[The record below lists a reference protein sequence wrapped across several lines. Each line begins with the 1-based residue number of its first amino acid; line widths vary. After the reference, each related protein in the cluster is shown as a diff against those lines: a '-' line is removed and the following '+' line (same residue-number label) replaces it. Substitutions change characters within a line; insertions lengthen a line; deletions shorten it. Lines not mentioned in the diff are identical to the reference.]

1 MISLVIPIYNEEE
14 ILSLLHSAV
23 SDAMNEIDELWEV
36 VYVNDGSKD
45 SSLTL
50 LRQLQASDPH
60 VVVVDLSRN
69 WGHMGAIHAGLQ
81 TARGEAIVL
90 MDGDLQD
97 PPEVVPKLVDAWRD
111 GAQVVTAVRR
121 SRQESRK
128 LLAVLFPLF
137 YRVMGA
143 ISDYPIPLN
152 AGIFGLFDRQVLES
166 LNSLREGNRYLPGL
180 RAWVGYRTAVVY
192 YDRQDRIGGE
202 GKLSFVSRI
211 KYAMDAITSFSYK
224 PLRMTFVL
232 AAASFLAA
240 ALFAFAALASASNGM
255 FYALFAAIFLMS
267 SLPLLCI
274 GIMGE
279 YLGRVYDEVR
289 ARPLSIINR
298 VYQGEQVFASTGL
311 RSEREVSL
319 TGARLT
325 DVSLADNV
333 ERGID
338 LTDTKVGRIYPAA

>member
-1 MISLVIPIYNEEE
+1 MISVVIPIYNEEE
-14 ILSLLHSAV
+14 IVSLLHRAV
-23 SDAMNEIDELWEV
+23 SSAMNDVEDSWEV

-45 SSLTL
+45 SSLDL
-50 LRQLQASDPH
+50 LRQLQADDPH

-69 WGHMGAIHAGLQ
+69 WGHMGALHAGLQ
-81 TARGEAIVL
+81 TARGDAIVL

-97 PPEVVPKLVDAWRD
+97 PPEVVPKLVEAWRE

-128 LLAVLFPLF
+128 YLAILFPLF
-137 YRVMGA
+137 YRLLGA

-152 AGIFGLFDRQVLES
+152 AGIFGLLDRQVLDS

-180 RAWVGYRTAVVY
+180 RAWVGYRTAIVY
-192 YDRQDRIGGE
+192 YDRQDRVGGE

-224 PLRMTFVL
+224 PLRLTFVL
-232 AAASFLAA
+232 AALSFFTAVAFAIA
-240 ALFAFAALASASNGM
+240 ALVSGSNGM
-255 FYALFAAIFLMS
+255 FYGLFATIFLMS
-267 SLPLLCI
+267 SLPLLCL

-298 VYQGEQVFASTGL
+298 VYQSDQVFASTEM
-311 RSEREVSL
+311 RS
-319 TGARLT
+319 
-325 DVSLADNV
+325 
-333 ERGID
+333 
-338 LTDTKVGRIYPAA
+338 